1 MTTAANVYVTRRLP
15 EPALEIL
22 REAGLSFR
30 VWPEEGRP
38 VPRDVLLQ
46 EVRDCDGLLC
56 LLTDRVDEELLRAAP
71 RLRVVANTAAGL
83 DNVDLAA
90 CTRRGVMVTH
100 TPNVLTETV
109 ADLAWALLLAAA
121 RRVVEAHKTIE
132 AGGWNTWSL
141 MFMTGQDVYGRTLG
155 IVGAG
160 RIGGAVA
167 RRARG
172 FGMRV
177 LYHNRRRNEALERET
192 GAEYRGFDELLEE
205 ADFVVCLVPLTEETR
220 GLFGYEQFRRM
231 KRTAVFVNVARGAV
245 VREADLERAL
255 REGLI
260 WAAGLDVF
268 EREPIGPDHPL
279 FRLPNCVCL
288 PHIGSATV
296 ATRLRMAT
304 LAAANLVAGLSG
316 RRPLNLANPEALG
329 RSGS

>member
-1 MTTAANVYVTRRLP
+1 MTKAADVYVTRLLP
-15 EPALEIL
+15 EPALQIL
-22 REAGLSFR
+22 REGGLSFR
-30 VWPEEGRP
+30 VWPDEGRP

-46 EVRDCDGLLC
+46 EVRECEGLLC
-56 LLTDRVDEELLRAAP
+56 LLTDRVDEELLAAAP
-71 RLRVVANTAAGL
+71 RLRVVANTAVGL

-100 TPNVLTETV
+100 TPGVLTETV

-121 RRVVEAHKTIE
+121 RRVVEAQKTIE

-141 MFMTGQDVYGRTLG
+141 MFMTGQDVHGRTLG

-160 RIGGAVA
+160 RIGAAVA

-172 FGMRV
+172 FQMRI

-192 GAEYRGFDELLEE
+192 GAEYRGFEELLEE

-245 VREADLERAL
+245 VREAELERAL

-268 EREPIGPDHPL
+268 EKEPIGPDHPL
-279 FRLPNCVCL
+279 LKLPNCVCL

-304 LAAANLVAGLSG
+304 LAAENLVAALAG
-316 RRPLNLANPEALG
+316 RRPPNLANPEVLG
-329 RSGS
+329 PQA